1 MVDKDLLKEALAV
14 AVSRGGDFAD
24 IFVES
29 RQVSAVGLED
39 GKVERTQS
47 GTEAGAG
54 VRVWSGEA
62 TAYAYTN
69 ELDREGLLRAARIA
83 AQALGNGRQ
92 DVTVDLTS
100 VKPQLTFPVR
110 EQPGDVAAERK
121 AEMVRAAD
129 QSARAVDTE
138 RIKQV
143 MAGYGDL
150 VQEVVIAN
158 TTGSHVEDR
167 RVRTRFVVQAVAAGN
182 GVIQTGA
189 EAGAGIVG
197 FEFFDSHDPRRMG
210 ATAAE
215 RAKALLS
222 AAPAP
227 SGRMPVVL
235 SGAAG
240 GTMVHEACGHG
251 LEADLVQKG
260 LSVYG
265 GQEGR
270 EVAAPVV
277 TVVDDATLPGRYGSY
292 AFDDEGVPARSVT
305 LIRDGVLEDYL
316 FDRLSAKKGGRES
329 NGHGR
334 RESYQHRPIPRMA
347 NTFIA
352 AGKDAPDDILREAGN
367 GLLVRKMGGGQVNT
381 TTGDFVFEVAEGYLI
396 RDGEAGPMVR
406 GATLTG
412 NGPEVLRRVAMVG
425 SDLGF
430 TIGTCGKDGQG
441 VPVSDAQ
448 PTMLVGR
455 SRTDSPIVVG
465 GTRQTGDGP
474 EIRRIENNAGTEFSV
489 RKYRGRIRRL

>member
-1 MVDKDLLKEALAV
+1 MVDKDLLKETLTV
-14 AVSRGGDFAD
+14 AMSRGGDFAD

-29 RQVSAVGLED
+29 RQVTAIGLED

-54 VRVWSGEA
+54 VRVWSGDA

-83 AQALGNGRQ
+83 AQALGNGRK
-92 DVTVDLTS
+92 DVTVDLATA
-100 VKPQLTFPVR
+100 KPQVTFRVR
-110 EQPGDVAAERK
+110 ELPGDVAAERK
-121 AEMVRAAD
+121 AEMVQEAD
-129 QSARAVDTE
+129 RSARAVDTE
-138 RIKQV
+138 HIKQV
-143 MAGYGDL
+143 MAGYGDV
-150 VQEVVIAN
+150 VQDVVIAN
-158 TTGSHVEDR
+158 STGMHVEDR
-167 RVRTRFVVQAVAAGN
+167 RVRTRFVVQAVAAGH
-182 GVIQTGA
+182 GVIQTGV
-189 EAGAGIVG
+189 EAAAGIVG
-197 FEFFDSHDPRRMG
+197 FELFDTHDPRRMG

-235 SGAAG
+235 SGTAG

-265 GQEGR
+265 GKEGQ
-270 EVAAPVV
+270 EVAAPTI
-277 TVVDDATLPGRYGSY
+277 TVIDDATLADRYGSY
-292 AFDDEGVPARSVT
+292 AFDDEGVPARPVT
-305 LIRDGVLEDYL
+305 LIREGVLEDYL
-316 FDRLSAKKGGRES
+316 YDRLSAKKSGRES

-347 NTFIA
+347 NTYIA
-352 AGKDAPDDILREAGN
+352 AGKDSPDEILREAGN

-396 RDGEAGPMVR
+396 RDGQIGPMVR

-412 NGPEVLRRVAMVG
+412 NGPEVLRRVVMVG

-455 SRTDSPIVVG
+455 NRKDSPIVVG
-465 GTRQTGDGP
+465 GTRQMGDGP
-474 EIRRIENNAGTEFSV
+474 EVRAVRRLVDEEFSGW
-489 RKYRGRIRRL
+489 RPRRIRRL